1 MVSNIIF
8 EILDVNHVC
17 DGLSLIKHMRRMR
30 WDLRCNVNETCIVD
44 DSWPLCPYGYTGTW
58 ASLLMMIQTFGP
70 AYDACMSCDDG
81 MNVWAY
87 HGMAWHGNAG
97 KSPSCH
103 SMGGGVGG
111 SGREGR
117 LPVVGRPMGRC
128 PHPPQCNQSR
138 RWPSCHRHRHS
149 HHAPSHCTLLS
160 HPSCI
165 YTHRQEQ
172 NKQKLAIINRS
183 SKWSPWY
190 PTCGLFP
197 PPVGDQMIKISLF
210 MLLFSFKFWDRQ
222 TAEQSV
228 SSHIFWYLSIC
239 LLSYETC

>member
-103 SMGGGVGG
+103 SMGGW
-111 SGREGR
+111 REWKRGEA
-117 LPVVGRPMGRC
+117 
-128 PHPPQCNQSR
+128 
-138 RWPSCHRHRHS
+138 PSCWATHGS
-149 HHAPSHCTLLS
+149 LSTSTTVQSKSKMTIVPS
-160 HPSCI
+160 PS
-165 YTHRQEQ
+165 
-172 NKQKLAIINRS
+172 
-183 SKWSPWY
+183 P
-190 PTCGLFP
+190 
-197 PPVGDQMIKISLF
+197 
-210 MLLFSFKFWDRQ
+210 
-222 TAEQSV
+222 
-228 SSHIFWYLSIC
+228 
-239 LLSYETC
+239 

>member
-8 EILDVNHVC
+8 EILHVNHVC

-30 WDLRCNVNETCIVD
+30 WDLTSNVNETCIVD

-58 ASLLMMIQTFGP
+58 ASLLVMIQTFGRHTMH
-70 AYDACMSCDDG
+70 ACHVMMACMHG
-81 MNVWAY
+81 LIMEW

-103 SMGGGVGG
+103 SMGDGVGG

-138 RWPSCHRHRHS
+138 R
-149 HHAPSHCTLLS
+149 
-160 HPSCI
+160 
-165 YTHRQEQ
+165 
-172 NKQKLAIINRS
+172 
-183 SKWSPWY
+183 
-190 PTCGLFP
+190 
-197 PPVGDQMIKISLF
+197 
-210 MLLFSFKFWDRQ
+210 
-222 TAEQSV
+222 
-228 SSHIFWYLSIC
+228 
-239 LLSYETC
+239 